1 MAGPKPKN
9 PAIRRRRNKSA
20 TAATLS
26 VNGKEKAPTLP
37 KGRKWRAETKAWWA
51 DLWASPM
58 ASQFLQVDGHSLRR
72 LAVLVDEFWIAPST
86 SRGAEIRQQ
95 QAQFGLTPQDRARLG
110 WKMDEEPKRPIVKYE
125 EDAEDPRTKLRAVK

>member
-1 MAGPKPKN
+1 MPRLPKN
-9 PAIRRRRNKSA
+9 PATRRRRNKSA

-26 VNGKEKAPTLP
+26 VNGKGKTPPLP

-51 DLWASPM
+51 DVWASPM
-58 ASQFLQVDGHSLRR
+58 VAEFLQVDIHSLRR
-72 LAVLVDEFWIAPST
+72 LAILVDEFWIAPST

-110 WKMDEEPKRPIVKYE
+110 WKMGEEPKKPAQKYE
-125 EDAEDPRTKLRAVK
+125 EDGEDPRKKLRLMK